1 MSVSDQDNIARDQ
14 AEPAPVTSPNDP
26 RLAGLGREDVAGA
39 DQIPQML
46 AATPRQRLQL
56 LLDMLAFEE
65 RAHRAIR
72 LPPER

>member
-1 MSVSDQDNIARDQ
+1 MKRRCYAEVVLRSDPDL
-14 AEPAPVTSPNDP
+14 VTSPDDP
-26 RLAGLGREDVAGA
+26 RLAGVGREEVAGA

-46 AATPRQRLQL
+46 AATPRERLRL

-65 RAHRAIR
+65 RAHKATR